1 MAKTSMD
8 YSGLDA
14 LLTNVQSLGGSV
26 QEAANEALEKT
37 HMYVTTAIAKEMRSH
52 KVNGKPVNWEHTG
65 ETKSKLIKAPE
76 VTWSGDVG
84 SVEVGFSGPTAAKYL
99 IRGTARIKP
108 SRGLY
113 NALYSATTRKQVLT
127 LQEHALE
134 DYIARVLR
142 GG

>member
-1 MAKTSMD
+1 MARTSMD
-8 YSGLDA
+8 YSGIDA
-14 LLTNVQSLGGSV
+14 LMKSVEALGGDV
-26 QEAANEALEKT
+26 KEAAQDALEKT
-37 HMYVTTAIAKEMRSH
+37 HRYVTTGLAKEMRSH

-65 ETKSKLIKAPE
+65 ETKGKLIKAPE

-84 SVEVGFSGPTAAKYL
+84 SVEVGFTGPSAAKYL

-108 SRGLY
+108 SRGMY
-113 NALYSATTRKQVLT
+113 NVLYSATTRKQVLS

-134 DYIARVLR
+134 DFIASVLK